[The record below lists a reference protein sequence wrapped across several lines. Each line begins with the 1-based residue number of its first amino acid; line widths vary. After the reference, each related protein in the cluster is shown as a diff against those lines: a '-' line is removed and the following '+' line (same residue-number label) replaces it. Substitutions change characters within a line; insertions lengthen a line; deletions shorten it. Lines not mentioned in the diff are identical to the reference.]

1 MAHANREP
9 RALTMAAT
17 TTGISASETTQ
28 SIFIAALKNTHAL
41 EQEALQI
48 MQRQLDRLDRYPEMA
63 DMLRRHIAE
72 TEQQRERVEEALHVF
87 GEDRSMLKEAVMGFM
102 GNMAALAH
110 APAGDEILKNTFAN
124 HAFENY
130 EIAAYKSLIAI
141 TEAAGHG
148 KLVAGFRQSLREE
161 EQMARWIF
169 DNVETITRKYIS
181 LEEQGGSGKI

>member
-1 MAHANREP
+1 MAST
-9 RALTMAAT
+9 TM
-17 TTGISASETTQ
+17 TGVSSSETTQ
-28 SIFIAALKNTHAL
+28 SIFITALKNTHAL

-48 MQRQLDRLDRYPEMA
+48 MERQIERLEKYPEMA
-63 DMLRRHIAE
+63 DMLRRHIGE
-72 TEQQRERVEEALHVF
+72 TEQQRVRIEEALHIF

-102 GNMAALAH
+102 GNMAAIAH

-148 KLVAGFRQSLREE
+148 KLITGFQQSLREE

-169 DNVETITRKYIS
+169 DNVETITRKYLS
-181 LEEQGGSGKI
+181 LEDQGASGKI